1 MPYVCTVCGFAPSVV
16 SIWKRKETSGKHR
29 TDMTDGTPRL
39 ICVIGAECTGKT
51 SLVRELADALGASV
65 VPEVLR
71 DWCAVQGRTPQAHEQ
86 AALMQAQIHMENK
99 ALAQI
104 NPGQDAIVLCDTAPL
119 LTAVYSLHYFADSSL
134 LALAHAHHRR
144 YALTLWLQPDLPWV
158 ADGWQRDGLA
168 AQAGVHDLLG
178 QQLALHAPVVAVSG
192 VGVARWQAAMFAL
205 AHET

>member
-1 MPYVCTVCGFAPSVV
+1 
-16 SIWKRKETSGKHR
+16 
-29 TDMTDGTPRL
+29 MTDDTPRL

-71 DWCAVQGRTPQAHEQ
+71 DWCAEQGRTPQVHEQ

-104 NPGQDAIVLCDTAPL
+104 NPGHSAIVLCDTAPL

-158 ADGWQRDGLA
+158 EDGLQRDGLA
-168 AQAGVHDLLG
+168 AQAAVHALLG

-192 VGVARWQAAMFAL
+192 AGAARWQAAMFAL

>member
-1 MPYVCTVCGFAPSVV
+1 
-16 SIWKRKETSGKHR
+16 
-29 TDMTDGTPRL
+29 MTDDAPRL

-51 SLVRELADALGASV
+51 SLVRDLADALGARV

-71 DWCAVQGRTPQAHEQ
+71 DWCEVQGRTPQVHEQ

-104 NPGQDAIVLCDTAPL
+104 NSGYSAIVLCDTAPL
-119 LTAVYSLHYFADSSL
+119 LTAVYSLHYFADDSL

-158 ADGWQRDGLA
+158 ADGLQRDGLV
-168 AQAGVHDLLG
+168 AQAAVHSVLA
-178 QQLALHAPVVAVSG
+178 QQLAQQSPVVRIAGSG
-192 VGVARWQAAMFAL
+192 PARLQAARSAL
-205 AHET
+205 LARVSER

>member
-1 MPYVCTVCGFAPSVV
+1 
-16 SIWKRKETSGKHR
+16 
-29 TDMTDGTPRL
+29 MTDDPPRL

-99 ALAQI
+99 ALALV
-104 NPGQDAIVLCDTAPL
+104 NKGKDAIVLCDTAPL

-134 LALAHAHHRR
+134 LASAHAHHRR
-144 YALTLWLQPDLPWV
+144 YALTLWLQPDLPWLE
-158 ADGWQRDGLA
+158 DGLQRDGLA
-168 AQAGVHDLLG
+168 AQAAVHDLLG